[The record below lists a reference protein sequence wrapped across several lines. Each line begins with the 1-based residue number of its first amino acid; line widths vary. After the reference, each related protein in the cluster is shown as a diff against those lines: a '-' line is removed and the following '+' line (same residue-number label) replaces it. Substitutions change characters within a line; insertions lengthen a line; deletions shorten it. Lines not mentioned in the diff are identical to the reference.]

1 MSRVGLVALLSLVC
15 AAYAAEASA
24 ALVALPEQPAGLP
37 WPRADWPV
45 GPVPAQT
52 DAAALQ
58 AAMKDAFEQGIPA
71 LGETRQVVIIQGGRL
86 VYERYAPEFGRDM
99 RLISWSMA
107 KSVTQALVGAAVL
120 QGLVD
125 IDQPMGNPLWA
136 PDDPRA
142 RIPWRNWLQ
151 MTDGLRYFE
160 IGAPMER
167 SDAARKLFGPGRLN
181 VARYCAGLPLI
192 HAPGTVW
199 NYDSCG
205 FVLLSDALT
214 RAVVPHPASPEARR
228 DAMLKWMRASLF
240 DVLGME
246 VQPEFDAKGLYYGS
260 SMIYGT
266 ARDFAR
272 LGLLY
277 LRDGVWDGRR
287 VLPEGWV
294 DFARTPAAGA
304 NEDIYGAGWWL
315 NPQQGRGRPLP
326 VLIETGRERDAF
338 RAQGFL
344 GQVIMDIPSKDLV
357 VVRLGLTPDADR
369 GWAAVGDWLGRVAR
383 AFPEV
388 PHDPVTASAGAEAR
402 RSANVR

>member
-1 MSRVGLVALLSLVC
+1 MSRVGLVALLCLVSS
-15 AAYAAEASA
+15 AHA
-24 ALVALPEQPAGLP
+24 ALAPLPAQPEGVSWPQIDWPTGSLPE
-37 WPRADWPV
+37 
-45 GPVPAQT
+45 QT
-52 DAAALQ
+52 DAAGLR
-58 AAMKDAFEQGIPA
+58 AAMTDAFKRRTPA

-86 VYERYAPEFGRDM
+86 VYEQYEPGFGPDM

-107 KSVTQALVGAAVL
+107 KSVTQALVGVAVL

-125 IDQPMGNPLWA
+125 IDKPMGNPRWA
-136 PDDPRA
+136 SNDPRA

-160 IGAPMER
+160 IGAPPER
-167 SDAARKLFGPGRLN
+167 SDAAKKLFGPGRMN

-192 HAPGTVW
+192 HPPGTVW

-205 FVLLSDALT
+205 FVLLADALT
-214 RAVVPHPASPEARR
+214 RVVVPNPASPEARR

-277 LRDGVWDGRR
+277 LRDGIWDGRR

-294 DFARTPAAGA
+294 DFARTPAPGVSQ
-304 NEDIYGAGWWL
+304 DIYGAGWWL
-315 NPQQGRGRPLP
+315 NPQQGRGQPLP
-326 VLIETGRERDAF
+326 TLIETGRERDAF

-344 GQVIMDIPSKDLV
+344 GQVIMDVPSKDLV

-383 AFPEV
+383 AFPATS
-388 PHDPVTASAGAEAR
+388 H
-402 RSANVR
+402 

>member
-1 MSRVGLVALLSLVC
+1 MLRVSLVALLCLVSS
-15 AAYAAEASA
+15 AHA
-24 ALVALPEQPAGLP
+24 ALVPLPPQPSATP
-37 WPRADWPV
+37 WPEVDWPT
-45 GPVPAQT
+45 GSLPAQT
-52 DAAALQ
+52 DTTALQ
-58 AAMKDAFEQGIPA
+58 AAMKDAFERRVPA

-86 VYERYAPEFGRDM
+86 VYEQYAAGYGSDM

-120 QGLVD
+120 QGLID
-125 IDQPMGNPLWA
+125 IDKPMGNPRWA

-142 RIPWRNWLQ
+142 HIPWRNWLQ

-167 SDAARKLFGPGRLN
+167 SDAAKKLFGPGRLD
-181 VARYCAGLPLI
+181 VARYCAGLPLV
-192 HAPGTVW
+192 HTPGTVW

-205 FVLLSDALT
+205 FVLLTDALT
-214 RAVVPHPASPEARR
+214 RAVVAHPAAPGARR
-228 DAMLKWMRASLF
+228 AAMLQWMRSSLF
-240 DVLGME
+240 DVIGMQ
-246 VQPEFDAKGLYYGS
+246 VQPEFDATGLYYGS

-277 LRDGVWDGRR
+277 LRDGVWNGRR

-294 DFARTPAAGA
+294 DFARTPAPGTNA
-304 NEDIYGAGWWL
+304 DIYGAGWWL
-315 NPQQGRGRPLP
+315 NPQQGQGRPLP
-326 VLIETGRERDAF
+326 VLIDTGPRRDAF
-338 RAQGFL
+338 RAQGFE

-357 VVRLGLTPDADR
+357 IVRLGLTPDADR

-383 AFPEV
+383 AFP
-388 PHDPVTASAGAEAR
+388 
-402 RSANVR
+402 

>member
-1 MSRVGLVALLSLVC
+1 MSRVGWVALLCLVSS
-15 AAYAAEASA
+15 AHA
-24 ALVALPEQPAGLP
+24 ALVPLPAQPAGVAWPQADWPMGPLPEQA
-37 WPRADWPV
+37 
-45 GPVPAQT
+45 

-58 AAMKDAFEQGIPA
+58 AAMKDAFESKVTT
-71 LGETRQVVIIQGGRL
+71 LGETRQVVIIHGGRL
-86 VYERYAPEFGRDM
+86 VYEQYAAGYGRDM

-125 IDQPMGNPLWA
+125 INKPMGNPRWA
-136 PDDPRA
+136 SDDPRA

-160 IGAPMER
+160 IGAPLQR
-167 SDAARKLFGPGRLN
+167 SDAAKKLFGPGRLD
-181 VARYCAGLPLI
+181 VAQYCAGLPLI
-192 HAPGTVW
+192 HTPGTVW

-228 DAMLKWMRASLF
+228 AAMLKWMRSSLF

-246 VQPEFDAKGLYYGS
+246 AQPEFDATGLYYGS
-260 SMIYGT
+260 SMIFGT

-294 DFARTPAAGA
+294 DFARTPAPGTNA
-304 NEDIYGAGWWL
+304 DIYGAGWWL
-315 NPQQGRGRPLP
+315 NPQQGKGRPLP
-326 VLIETGRERDAF
+326 VLIDTGPQRDAF
-338 RAQGFL
+338 RAQGFE

-357 VVRLGLTPDADR
+357 IVRLGLTPDADR

-388 PHDPVTASAGAEAR
+388 SHGAVSASANAR
-402 RSANVR
+402 

>member
-1 MSRVGLVALLSLVC
+1 MSRVCLVALLCLMSS
-15 AAYAAEASA
+15 AHA
-24 ALVALPEQPAGLP
+24 ALVPLPAQPAGVS
-37 WPRADWPV
+37 WPQADWPT
-45 GPVPAQT
+45 GPLPVQT
-52 DAAALQ
+52 DEVALR
-58 AAMKDAFEQGIPA
+58 AAMKDAFERKVPA

-86 VYERYAPEFGRDM
+86 VYEQYAAGYGRDM

-125 IDQPMGNPLWA
+125 INKPMGNPHWA

-142 RIPWRNWLQ
+142 RTPWRIWLQ

-160 IGAPMER
+160 IGAPLER
-167 SDAARKLFGPGRLN
+167 SDAAKKLFGPGRLD
-181 VARYCAGLPLI
+181 VAQYCSGLPLI
-192 HAPGTVW
+192 HTPGTVW

-214 RAVVPHPASPEARR
+214 RAIVSHPASPEARR
-228 DAMLKWMRASLF
+228 AAMLQWMHSSLF

-246 VQPEFDAKGLYYGS
+246 AQPEFDATGLYYGS

-294 DFARTPAAGA
+294 DFARTSAPETNA
-304 NEDIYGAGWWL
+304 DIYGAGWWL
-315 NPQQGRGRPLP
+315 NPQQGKGRPLQ
-326 VLIETGRERDAF
+326 VLIDTGTERDAF
-338 RAQGFL
+338 RAQGFE

-357 VVRLGLTPDADR
+357 MVRLGLTPDADR

-388 PHDPVTASAGAEAR
+388 PYDAVSASASAR
-402 RSANVR
+402 

>member
-1 MSRVGLVALLSLVC
+1 MSRVSLWVLLCLMSS
-15 AAYAAEASA
+15 AHA
-24 ALVALPEQPAGLP
+24 ALVPLPAQPEGVS
-37 WPRADWPV
+37 WPQADWPI
-45 GPVPAQT
+45 GPLPGQT
-52 DAAALQ
+52 DADGLR
-58 AAMKDAFEQGIPA
+58 AAMKDAFERRIPV
-71 LGETRQVVIIQGGRL
+71 LGETRQVVVIQRGQL
-86 VYERYAPEFGRDM
+86 VYEQYAPGFGRDM

-120 QGLVD
+120 QGLIN

-136 PDDPRA
+136 PNDPRS

-160 IGAPMER
+160 IGAPPES
-167 SDAARKLFGPGRLN
+167 SDAAKKLFGSGRMN

-192 HAPGTVW
+192 HPPGTVW

-205 FVLLSDALT
+205 FVLLADALT
-214 RAVVPHPASPEARR
+214 RAVAPHPASPEARR

-246 VQPEFDAKGLYYGS
+246 VQPD
-260 SMIYGT
+260 GT

-294 DFARTPAAGA
+294 NFARTPAPGVSQ
-304 NEDIYGAGWWL
+304 DIYGAGWWL
-315 NPQQGRGRPLP
+315 NPQQGRGQPLP
-326 VLIETGRERDAF
+326 TLIETGRERDAF

-357 VVRLGLTPDADR
+357 IVRLGLTPDADR

-388 PHDPVTASAGAEAR
+388 PHDAVAAPADAAAVASANAR
-402 RSANVR
+402 

>member
-1 MSRVGLVALLSLVC
+1 MSRVCLVALLCLMSS
-15 AAYAAEASA
+15 AHAA
-24 ALVALPEQPAGLP
+24 ALV
-37 WPRADWPV
+37 
-45 GPVPAQT
+45 PVPAQPPDVSWPQADWPTGPLPAQT
-52 DAAALQ
+52 DEAALQ
-58 AAMKDAFEQGIPA
+58 AAMRDAFERKVSA

-86 VYERYAPEFGRDM
+86 VYERYAAGYGRDM

-125 IDQPMGNPLWA
+125 INKPMGNPHWA
-136 PDDPRA
+136 SDDPRA

-160 IGAPMER
+160 IGAPLEQ
-167 SDAARKLFGPGRLN
+167 SDAARKLFGPGRLD
-181 VARYCAGLPLI
+181 VARYCSGLPLI
-192 HAPGTVW
+192 HTPGTVW

-214 RAVVPHPASPEARR
+214 RAVVPRPASPEARR
-228 DAMLKWMRASLF
+228 AAMLRWMHSSLF
-240 DVLGME
+240 DVLGMD
-246 VQPEFDAKGLYYGS
+246 VQPEFDATGLYYGS

-272 LGLLY
+272 VGLLY
-277 LRDGVWDGRR
+277 LRDGVWGGRR

-294 DFARTPAAGA
+294 DFARTPASGTNA
-304 NEDIYGAGWWL
+304 DIYGAGWWL

-326 VLIETGRERDAF
+326 VLIDTGPRRDAF
-338 RAQGFL
+338 RAQGFE

-357 VVRLGLTPDADR
+357 IVRLGLTPDADR

-383 AFPEV
+383 AFP
-388 PHDPVTASAGAEAR
+388 
-402 RSANVR
+402 

>member
-1 MSRVGLVALLSLVC
+1 MASLLRIASVALLCLGSS
-15 AAYAAEASA
+15 AYAA
-24 ALVALPEQPAGLP
+24 LVPLPLQPPGVS
-37 WPRADWPV
+37 WPQADWPT
-45 GPVPAQT
+45 GPLPTQA
-52 DAAALQ
+52 DATALHS
-58 AAMKDAFEQGIPA
+58 AMQDAFDHKVPE
-71 LGETRQVVIIQGGRL
+71 LGETRQVVIIQGGHL
-86 VYERYAPEFGRDM
+86 VYEQYAAGYPRDM

-107 KSVTQALVGAAVL
+107 KSVTQALVGAAVS

-125 IDQPMGNPLWA
+125 INKPMGNPHWA
-136 PDDPRA
+136 ADDPRA

-167 SDAARKLFGPGRLN
+167 SDAARKLFGPGRLD
-181 VARYCAGLPLI
+181 VAGYCSGLPLI
-192 HAPGTVW
+192 HTPGAVW

-214 RAVVPHPASPEARR
+214 RAVVPHPASAGARR
-228 DAMLKWMRASLF
+228 EAMLKWMRSSLF
-240 DVLGME
+240 DVIGME
-246 VQPEFDAKGLYYGS
+246 LQPEFDATGLYYGS
-260 SMIYGT
+260 AMIYGT

-294 DFARTPAAGA
+294 DFARTPAPGTNA
-304 NEDIYGAGWWL
+304 DIYGAGWWL
-315 NPQQGRGRPLP
+315 NPQQGKGRPLP
-326 VLIETGRERDAF
+326 VLIDTGPERDAF
-338 RAQGFL
+338 RAQGFE

-357 VVRLGLTPDADR
+357 IVRLGLTPDPVR

-383 AFPEV
+383 TFPEV
-388 PHDPVTASAGAEAR
+388 THGAAPVTSVTSR
-402 RSANVR
+402 

>member
-1 MSRVGLVALLSLVC
+1 MSRVCLVALLCLMSS
-15 AAYAAEASA
+15 AHA
-24 ALVALPEQPAGLP
+24 ALVPLPAQPAGVS
-37 WPRADWPV
+37 WPQADWPT
-45 GPVPAQT
+45 GPLPVQT
-52 DAAALQ
+52 DEVALR
-58 AAMKDAFEQGIPA
+58 AAMKDAFERKVPA

-86 VYERYAPEFGRDM
+86 VYEQYAAGYGRDM

-125 IDQPMGNPLWA
+125 INKPMGNPHWA

-142 RIPWRNWLQ
+142 RTPWRIWLQ

-160 IGAPMER
+160 IGAPLER
-167 SDAARKLFGPGRLN
+167 SDAAKKLFGPGRLD
-181 VARYCAGLPLI
+181 VAQYCSGLPLI
-192 HAPGTVW
+192 HTPGTVW

-214 RAVVPHPASPEARR
+214 RAIVSHPASPEARR
-228 DAMLKWMRASLF
+228 AAMLQWMHSSLF

-246 VQPEFDAKGLYYGS
+246 AQPEFDATGLYYGS

-294 DFARTPAAGA
+294 DFARTPAPETNA
-304 NEDIYGAGWWL
+304 DIYGAGWWL
-315 NPQQGRGRPLP
+315 NPQQGKGRPLQ
-326 VLIETGRERDAF
+326 VLIDTGTERDAF
-338 RAQGFL
+338 RAQGFE

-357 VVRLGLTPDADR
+357 MVRLGLTPDADR

-388 PHDPVTASAGAEAR
+388 PYDAVSASASAR
-402 RSANVR
+402 

>member
-1 MSRVGLVALLSLVC
+1 MGP
-15 AAYAAEASA
+15 
-24 ALVALPEQPAGLP
+24 LPEQA
-37 WPRADWPV
+37 
-45 GPVPAQT
+45 

-58 AAMKDAFEQGIPA
+58 AAMKDAFESKVTT
-71 LGETRQVVIIQGGRL
+71 LGETRQVVIIHGGRL
-86 VYERYAPEFGRDM
+86 VYEQYAAGYGRDM

-125 IDQPMGNPLWA
+125 INKPMGNPRWA
-136 PDDPRA
+136 SDDPRA

-160 IGAPMER
+160 IGAPLQR
-167 SDAARKLFGPGRLN
+167 SDAAKKLFGPGRLD
-181 VARYCAGLPLI
+181 VAQYCAGLPLI
-192 HAPGTVW
+192 HTPGTVW

-228 DAMLKWMRASLF
+228 AAMLKWMRSSLF

-246 VQPEFDAKGLYYGS
+246 AQPEFDATGLYYGS
-260 SMIYGT
+260 SMIFGT

-294 DFARTPAAGA
+294 DFARTPAPGTNA
-304 NEDIYGAGWWL
+304 DIYGAGWWL
-315 NPQQGRGRPLP
+315 NPQQGKGRPLP
-326 VLIETGRERDAF
+326 VLIDTGPQRDAF
-338 RAQGFL
+338 RAQGFE

-357 VVRLGLTPDADR
+357 IVRLGLTPDADR

-388 PHDPVTASAGAEAR
+388 SHGAVSASANAR
-402 RSANVR
+402 